1 MIDIRSMT
9 ADELRLLGQS
19 EHRQIPDSF
28 ERLIRNAYRLI
39 RYQNVHTQLEQT
51 RNNFTSRLT
60 DEELRFLQTPFFTE
74 RTL

>member
-1 MIDIRSMT
+1 MT

-28 ERLIRNAYRLI
+28 ERLIR
-39 RYQNVHTQLEQT
+39 YQNVH
-51 RNNFTSRLT
+51 NIVWSRLT

>member
-28 ERLIRNAYRLI
+28 ERLIR
-39 RYQNVHTQLEQT
+39 YQNVHTQLEQT

-60 DEELRFLQTPFFTE
+60 YEELRFLQTPFFTE